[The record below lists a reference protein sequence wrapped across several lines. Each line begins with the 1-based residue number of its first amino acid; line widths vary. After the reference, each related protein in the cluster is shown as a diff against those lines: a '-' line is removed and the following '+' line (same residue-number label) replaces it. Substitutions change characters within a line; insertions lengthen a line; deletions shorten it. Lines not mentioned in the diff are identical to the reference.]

1 MWDNKLQAE
10 VLRKYAPL
18 RGLAELLERSDPRP
32 MDNPSNETESIID
45 ALFPG
50 NPWVCCGTPWAY
62 CGERKV
68 KSETRRREDWRGELA
83 AKSLIVPSPMHKKYG
98 LTQDGKKSERTL
110 KNVSQRRFLV
120 VEFDRHSIDDQ
131 SAFHLHLSELCPLVC
146 VVHSGGKSLHGWY
159 YVHGESESEVRK
171 FFEYS
176 VQLGADALQVVRTNQ
191 GVECGKI
198 LWEAK
203 RAKNCSKPWVEK
215 LKKDQRDAGAELA
228 VLVTTSP
235 PEGLRGFD
243 QYEGIWVCEPLF
255 AVATSKVL
263 RQWLIETAMQRA
275 QVSGRKG
282 KMALLYDYLCSADFR
297 QNIEGVVESFILQQ
311 KQLEAERRSFQKQ
324 WREREK
330 QLKNGI
336 ECTVSIYSDIQGI
349 AGREAIPEIKTLELP
364 GG

>member
-32 MDNPSNETESIID
+32 MDHPSNETESIID

-131 SAFHLHLSELCPLVC
+131 SAFHLHLSELCP
-146 VVHSGGKSLHGWY
+146 
-159 YVHGESESEVRK
+159 
-171 FFEYS
+171 
-176 VQLGADALQVVRTNQ
+176 
-191 GVECGKI
+191 
-198 LWEAK
+198 
-203 RAKNCSKPWVEK
+203 
-215 LKKDQRDAGAELA
+215 
-228 VLVTTSP
+228 
-235 PEGLRGFD
+235 
-243 QYEGIWVCEPLF
+243 
-255 AVATSKVL
+255 
-263 RQWLIETAMQRA
+263 
-275 QVSGRKG
+275 
-282 KMALLYDYLCSADFR
+282 
-297 QNIEGVVESFILQQ
+297 
-311 KQLEAERRSFQKQ
+311 
-324 WREREK
+324 
-330 QLKNGI
+330 
-336 ECTVSIYSDIQGI
+336 
-349 AGREAIPEIKTLELP
+349 EI
-364 GG
+364 